1 MRTRIKYPL
10 AVVIAAGA
18 VAALGQAAPASA
30 AVPAPAAR
38 PADRPVIAYVLETP
52 PCMGNTVSVINTA
65 TNTALKPITV
75 GLGVNAIA
83 VTPDGKT
90 VYVSSGARI
99 ISGTVCGS
107 GGPQTGAYTV
117 TPISTATNKPG
128 KPINAGRSPGAIAI
142 TPDGKTAYVL
152 SQRGVVPISTATNKP
167 GKPIN
172 AGKDL
177 DGIAITP
184 DGRTAYVVSTSSA
197 TVTPIRTA
205 TNTALKAI
213 KIGTPPTGYE
223 FPDQIAITPDS
234 RTAYVSTP
242 AGVVSIRTVTN
253 TALKLIKVANG
264 PGAIAIT
271 PDGKTAYVS
280 TTAGVVPI
288 RTATN
293 TAFKLIKIGT
303 GPPGQ
308 PGPSPIAITP
318 DGKTAYVVNLIA
330 GTVTPI
336 STATNTPGRPAVV
349 KSSPGV
355 TLDGIGIAP
364 DGRTAYI
371 LNEIFEPASFPGAVI
386 PLRTATNTL
395 GKPITVG
402 TAPSAIVFAR

>member
-1 MRTRIKYPL
+1 MHIRIKYPL
-10 AVVIAAGA
+10 AVVIAAGT
-18 VAALGQAAPASA
+18 VAGLGRVAPASA
-30 AVPAPAAR
+30 GASATAAR

-83 VTPDGKT
+83 VTPNGKT

-99 ISGTVCGS
+99 TNGMVCGS
-107 GGPQTGAYTV
+107 GGPQTGANTV
-117 TPISTATNKPG
+117 TPINTATNEPG
-128 KPINAGRSPGAIAI
+128 RPINVGQSPGAIAI

-152 SQRGVVPISTATNKP
+152 SQRGVVPVSTATDKP

-177 DGIAITP
+177 TGIAITP
-184 DGRTAYVVSTSSA
+184 DGKTAYVVSTLSA
-197 TVTPIRTA
+197 AVTPIRIA
-205 TNTALKAI
+205 TDTALKAI
-213 KIGTPPTGYE
+213 KIGIPPSGYE

-234 RTAYVSTP
+234 GTAYVSTT
-242 AGVVSIRTVTN
+242 AGVVPIRTATN
-253 TALKLIKVANG
+253 TVLKLIKVGNG

-271 PDGKTAYVS
+271 PDSRTAYVS

-293 TAFKLIKIGT
+293 TALKLIKVGN
-303 GPPGQ
+303 GQPAQ

-318 DGKTAYVVNLIA
+318 DGKTAYIVNLIA

-336 STATNTPGRPAVV
+336 STATNTPGRPIVV

-355 TLDGIGIAP
+355 MLDGIGIAP
-364 DGRTAYI
+364 DGKTAYI
-371 LNEIFEPASFPGAVI
+371 LNEIFEPASFPGTVI
-386 PLRTATNTL
+386 PLRIVTNTL